1 MIGHALRIA
10 AGIAGAGLCAIVP
23 FLPGR
28 YDPMAVTVS
37 MMAQVFGLA
46 GLIIVPVGLLWMVA
60 EHRGRSTRRRAY
72 AIAALIVCSAVWLL
86 ISFVAIIESP
96 IAGVVLLMLGGF
108 VATAILRRVRAQEGE
123 SLRGLGSVPLYL
135 ISIPVGAALVQLSL
149 ADPAAE
155 FGRNRAIT
163 NSATLIADIEAYRV
177 ANGQYPLSVVSV
189 NRDYSPS
196 VLGIR
201 EYRYEPSGDAYN
213 VFFEQHSLRLGIRE
227 IVMYNPQDRQA
238 IASHALDVLQLTP
251 AQLDLDRTRG
261 YNAVYAAGQK
271 HWKYFWFD

>member
-37 MMAQVFGLA
+37 IMAQVFGLV
-46 GLIIVPVGLLWMVA
+46 GLIIVPVGLLWLVA

-72 AIAALIVCSAVWLL
+72 AIAALIVCSVVWLL

-96 IAGVVLLMLGGF
+96 IAGVVLMMLGGF
-108 VATAILRRVRAQEGE
+108 VATAMLRRVRAQEGE

-149 ADPAAE
+149 ADPAAQ

-261 YNAVYAAGQK
+261 YNAVYATRQK

>member
-1 MIGHALRIA
+1 
-10 AGIAGAGLCAIVP
+10 
-23 FLPGR
+23 
-28 YDPMAVTVS
+28 VS
-37 MMAQVFGLA
+37 MMAQVFGLV
-46 GLIIVPVGLLWMVA
+46 GLIIMPVGLLWLVA

-72 AIAALIVCSAVWLL
+72 AIAALIVCSVVWLL

-96 IAGVVLLMLGGF
+96 IAGVVLMMLGGF
-108 VATAILRRVRAQEGE
+108 VATAMLRRVRAQEGE

-149 ADPAAE
+149 ADPAAQ